1 MPRITEAGGLTGFAG
16 VYMQKPEL
24 WKAFQFHY
32 GALWEYSSLDAT
44 TKDLLRLKSANING
58 CRY

>member
-1 MPRITEAGGLTGFAG
+1 MPRITEAGGMTGFAG
-16 VYMQKPEL
+16 VYAQRPEL

-32 GALWEYSSLDAT
+32 GALWEFSTLDAT
-44 TKDLLRLKSANING
+44 TKDLLRLKSAFANG